1 MHLRDWMISDHA
13 GVIGRFE
20 QAIVAHVPPERW
32 TEQVDGGG
40 TSIAALLYHLS
51 RHQDL
56 AVHVAV
62 RGGPSIWSTHAVDL
76 GITDVSPSC
85 GLSES
90 EDPTLT
96 ARLDI
101 DALVTY
107 ARAVHDAT
115 QAWMATFGDDG
126 SLEHLLD
133 EVPGTGD
140 RLEAAGVSAADVPW
154 LHTMWGDKTVGWLVQ
169 WPGIGHGH
177 AHVGEAT
184 SIRNRMGLSP
194 F

>member
-1 MHLRDWMISDHA
+1 MHLRDWLISDHA
-13 GVIGRFE
+13 GVIGRFD
-20 QAIVAHVPPERW
+20 QAIAAHVPRSRW
-32 TEQVDGGG
+32 TERVDGGG
-40 TSIAALLYHLS
+40 TSIAALLHHLV

-62 RGGPSIWSTHAVDL
+62 RGGASIWSAHAGEL
-76 GITDVSPSC
+76 GIAGVSPSA
-85 GLSES
+85 GLSET

-96 ARLDI
+96 ARLDL

-115 QAWMATFGDDG
+115 QAWLATFGDDG

-133 EVPGTGD
+133 EVPATGA
-140 RLEAAGVSAADVPW
+140 RLEAVGVTASDVPW
-154 LHTMWGDKTVGWLVQ
+154 LHTMWAGKTAGWLVQ

-184 SIRNRMGLSP
+184 SSRNRMGLSP

>member
-1 MHLRDWMISDHA
+1 MHLRDWMMSDHA
-13 GVIGRFE
+13 GVMGRFD
-20 QAIVAHVPPERW
+20 QAIVAHVPRARW
-32 TEQVDGGG
+32 TERVDGGG
-40 TSIAALLYHLS
+40 SSIAALLHHLV

-62 RGGPSIWSTHAVDL
+62 GGADALWSSHVADL
-76 GITDVSPSC
+76 GLAGASPSA
-85 GLSES
+85 GLGET
-90 EDPTLT
+90 EDPTVT
-96 ARLDI
+96 ARLDLE
-101 DALVTY
+101 ALVTY

-115 QAWMATFGDDG
+115 QTWLAHWGDDG
-126 SLEHLLD
+126 SLEGLLD
-133 EVPGTGD
+133 EVPATGAH
-140 RLEAAGVSAADVPW
+140 LEAVGVTQSDVPW
-154 LHTMWGDKTVGWLVQ
+154 LHSMWGPRTVGWLLQ

>member
-1 MHLRDWMISDHA
+1 MHLRDWLISDHS

-20 QAIVAHVPPERW
+20 QAIVAHVPQDRW
-32 TEQVDGGG
+32 KQQVDRGG
-40 TSIAALLYHLS
+40 TSIAALLHHLT

-62 RGGPSIWSTHAVDL
+62 RGVDAVWAAHVTALGVEDL
-76 GITDVSPSC
+76 SPSA
-85 GLSES
+85 GLSET
-90 EDPTLT
+90 EDPGLT
-96 ARLDI
+96 ARLDL

-115 QAWMATFGDDG
+115 QAWLAAAGGDD
-126 SLEHLLD
+126 SLARLLD
-133 EVPGTGD
+133 EVPATSA
-140 RLEAAGVSAADVPW
+140 RLESAGVTAASVPW
-154 LHTMWGDKTVGWLVQ
+154 LHTMWTDRTAGWLLQ